1 MFHLS
6 NRLPPCTGVTRVQG
20 AYTMSS
26 ELRRAILG
34 KAEEEARKII
44 HSAEEE
50 ARRIVDEAYR
60 LKQQEIVKEK
70 EKVVKEVNYEA
81 RIAEARL
88 KARMLIAEAKSNM
101 LKMLESSV
109 REYLDRLSPQ
119 QRERSLSSLMKE
131 AVRALLEDLGA
142 GSEIV
147 VYVSGA
153 DLETARKVAGVISTE
168 LGIRI
173 DIRELNISGG
183 VIASS
188 LDGSVIVDNSYEARL
203 KKIIKASLSEISRE
217 VFGL

>member
-1 MFHLS
+1 
-6 NRLPPCTGVTRVQG
+6 
-20 AYTMSS
+20 
-26 ELRRAILG
+26 
-34 KAEEEARKII
+34 
-44 HSAEEE
+44 
-50 ARRIVDEAYR
+50 
-60 LKQQEIVKEK
+60 
-70 EKVVKEVNYEA
+70 
-81 RIAEARL
+81 
-88 KARMLIAEAKSNM
+88 
-101 LKMLESSV
+101 
-109 REYLDRLSPQ
+109 
-119 QRERSLSSLMKE
+119 
-131 AVRALLEDLGA
+131 RALLEDLGA

>member
-1 MFHLS
+1 
-6 NRLPPCTGVTRVQG
+6 
-20 AYTMSS
+20 MSS

>member
-1 MFHLS
+1 
-6 NRLPPCTGVTRVQG
+6 
-20 AYTMSS
+20 MSS

-109 REYLDRLSPQ
+109 REYLDRLNPQ